1 MSRNNH
7 EHIDYEHDL
16 FAELCPCRSLLD
28 LLGNKWSTLT
38 IGALD
43 EGPQRFGELQHKL
56 AGVSP
61 KVLTQTLRRLENS
74 GFVNRTVFPEVP
86 LHVEY
91 SLTELG
97 HSANVPLAHLRNWA
111 LDNITRVPGLNPA
124 GTSP

>member
-1 MSRNNH
+1 MGKNNH
-7 EHIDYEHDL
+7 QHIDYDHDA

-38 IGALD
+38 IGALA
-43 EGPQRFGELQHKL
+43 EGPQRFGELQHTL
-56 AGVSP
+56 AGISP
-61 KVLTQTLRRLENS
+61 KVLTQTLRRLENA
-74 GFVNRTVFPEVP
+74 GFVDRTVFPEVP

-97 HSANVPLAHLRNWA
+97 YSANVPLAHLRTWA
-111 LDNITRVPGLNPA
+111 LDNITNVLNLSPA

>member
-7 EHIDYEHDL
+7 DHIDYEHDL

-56 AGVSP
+56 AGISP
-61 KVLTQTLRRLENS
+61 KVLTQTLRRLETS
-74 GFVNRTVFPEVP
+74 GFVNRRVFAEVP

-111 LDNITRVPGLNPA
+111 LDNITRVPNLIPA
-124 GTSP
+124 GTSS

>member
-1 MSRNNH
+1 MSRDNH
-7 EHIDYEHDL
+7 GHIDNEHDL

-38 IGALD
+38 IGALA
-43 EGPQRFGELQHKL
+43 EGPQRFGELQHTL

-61 KVLTQTLRRLENS
+61 KVLTQTLRRLENA
-74 GFVNRTVFPEVP
+74 GFVDRTVFPEVP

-97 HSANVPLAHLRNWA
+97 YSANVPLAHLRTWA
-111 LDNITRVPGLNPA
+111 LENITQVGNLSRA
-124 GTSP
+124 GTSG